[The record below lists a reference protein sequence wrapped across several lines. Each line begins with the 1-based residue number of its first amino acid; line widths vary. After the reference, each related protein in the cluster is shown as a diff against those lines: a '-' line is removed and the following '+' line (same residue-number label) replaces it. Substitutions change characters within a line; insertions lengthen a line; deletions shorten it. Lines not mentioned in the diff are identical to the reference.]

1 MAETIAAEVKQLRAD
16 LDAYQSKFLASLA
29 SDIQSILEPEED
41 EAEDWPE
48 ERRSQELAAEMR
60 SLKAR
65 VARLEALAAEEQQ
78 ENG

>member
-1 MAETIAAEVKQLRAD
+1 MAKTVAEEARQLRAD
-16 LDAYQSKFLASLA
+16 MDAYQSKLLASLI
-29 SDIQSILEPEED
+29 SDLQGILEPEED